1 MENTNINKKL
11 QCINAMKLF
20 AILLVI
26 NSHMDKLYPK
36 DYFATGGALGN
47 ALFFIISGY
56 FFTARL
62 DFKGIIQKKIKRLY
76 PETIIVTMLYYCLGY
91 WDLSFK
97 FIDIIYE
104 FIFPTK
110 FWFVGTLFLFY
121 ILIYLLEYIKFT
133 ENYIAFTIIM
143 WICYFIYYIF
153 LVDKTIWSLETNG
166 IDSLEG
172 FFKLIY
178 YFYIFCTGFYIKKFV
193 TQYKDYNKML
203 KLSLIFFFATLISKV
218 LLQKEIIGM
227 NMQFVC
233 QIFGTLFAIFAL
245 LFSLSFESIYIKL
258 SSKVRKVID
267 FISEH
272 SMELYL
278 LQFIVIY
285 YSEDFVFPINI
296 IIAILLTI
304 FLAIILNYLMN
315 IIYFFVSKLH
325 NYS

>member
-1 MENTNINKKL
+1 MIDNNKYKKL
-11 QCINAMKLF
+11 QCINAMKLL
-20 AILLVI
+20 AIMLVI

-36 DYFATGGALGN
+36 SYLATGGALGN

-56 FFTARL
+56 FFSTKL
-62 DFKGIIQKKIKRLY
+62 KLKGIILKKLKRLY
-76 PETIIVTMLYYCLGY
+76 PETIIVTILYYCLGY

-97 FIDIIYE
+97 FVDLIYE

-110 FWFVGTLFLFY
+110 FWFVGVLFLFY
-121 ILIYLLEYIKFT
+121 ILVYLLDCINFT
-133 ENYIAFTIIM
+133 KNYIAFTIII
-143 WICYFIYYIF
+143 WICYFLYYIF
-153 LVDKTIWSLETNG
+153 LIDKTVWSVETSG
-166 IDSLEG
+166 INSFEG

-193 TQYKDYNKML
+193 TQYKKYNNML
-203 KLSLIFFFATLISKV
+203 ILSLMFFLMTLISKV
-218 LLQKEIIGM
+218 LLQKGIIEM

-233 QIFGTLFAIFAL
+233 QIFGTLFAIFTL
-245 LFSLSFESIYIKL
+245 LFSLSFESVYIKL
-258 SSKVRKVID
+258 SSNIRKKID

-285 YSEDFVFPINI
+285 YSEYVIFPFNI
-296 IIAILLTI
+296 IIAVVLTI
-304 FLAIILNYLMN
+304 FLAIILNYFMDR
-315 IIYFFVSKLH
+315 IYFFVSKLY